1 MTFRATASHLSKLV
15 CCDLYVCLRLVQP
28 FRLFWKCYTFTYC
41 LVTFGLRLS
50 CGSCKSIVW
59 IIRLDTFGATVSW
72 ILGTRRNQK
81 ILIKFRAPSRGRGE
95 GPPLWPPGPQWGSP
109 LRLVTFEIRFY
120 YVWEHPSNS
129 LKKRPCQVWYR
140 SVAGSLKPFG
150 MRLGYVSCNSIAN
163 EQFESTNL
171 YVCIR
176 LVQPFHRFVSG
187 PLRLVTFVYV

>member
-1 MTFRATASHLSKLV
+1 M
-15 CCDLYVCLRLVQP
+15 QP
-28 FRLFWKCYTFTYC
+28 FRLFWTCYTLVYC

-50 CGSCKSIVW
+50 CVSCKSIVW

-72 ILGTRRNQK
+72 ILGTHAEITQS
-81 ILIKFRAPSRGRGE
+81 LSSLGCLRG
-95 GPPLWPPGPQWGSP
+95 GSP

-163 EQFESTNL
+163 GQLESTNQHI
-171 YVCIR
+171 CIR

-187 PLRLVTFVYV
+187 PLYIWLRLEQPFH

>member
-1 MTFRATASHLSKLV
+1 MRLLTFGATLPLALV
-15 CCDLYVCLRLVQP
+15 MLYVCLYNVWLRLDYVCRAFLANILFGLYVCIRLVQQC
-28 FRLFWKCYTFTYC
+28 RESSEHAEITKSLSSLGC
-41 LVTFGLRLS
+41 LRG
-50 CGSCKSIVW
+50 G
-59 IIRLDTFGATVSW
+59 G
-72 ILGTRRNQK
+72 
-81 ILIKFRAPSRGRGE
+81 GRGLHY
-95 GPPLWPPGPQWGSP
+95 GH
-109 LRLVTFEIRFY
+109 LVLNGALHYVWLRFY